1 MWSEADVSII
11 HSHTHSL
18 CRTIRMALVSQ
29 RTQLPGR
36 MGRRAWWYF
45 RPGGMAGQARWNG
58 WPGSRRTIDHR
69 VKNVPEGQ
77 RIFYYMEERC
87 ILTYYTNIILFTRE
101 YTP

>member
-1 MWSEADVSII
+1 
-11 HSHTHSL
+11 
-18 CRTIRMALVSQ
+18 
-29 RTQLPGR
+29 
-36 MGRRAWWYF
+36 
-45 RPGGMAGQARWNG
+45 MAGQARWNG